1 MKTNPRKRPATQ
13 ADVDRARRE
22 GQVEG
27 LRLCEALYLLTL
39 CDKHPEVDANAV
51 RTEVGDLAK
60 STDAR
65 YMTAADVRTVLR
77 EEYGID
83 LMAGPSKAIAH
94 GLREEA
100 DP

>member
-13 ADVDRARRE
+13 ADVARARRE

-39 CDKHPEVDANAV
+39 CDKHPDVDANTV
-51 RTEVGDLAK
+51 RAEVGELAK

-65 YMTAADVRTVLR
+65 YMTAADVRTTLR

-83 LMAGPSKAIAH
+83 LMPGPSRAIAH
-94 GLREEA
+94 ELREEA
-100 DP
+100 GP

>member
-1 MKTNPRKRPATQ
+1 MKKNPRSRPATQ
-13 ADVDRARRE
+13 ADVERARRE

-39 CDKHPEVDANAV
+39 CDKHPEVDASTV
-51 RTEVGDLAK
+51 RAEVGELAR

-65 YMTAADVRTVLR
+65 YMTAADVRTTLR

-83 LMAGPSKAIAH
+83 LMPGPSRAIAH
-94 GLREEA
+94 ALPKGGE
-100 DP
+100 P